1 MMSIRHVIASP
12 VSGRTI
18 PLEQVDDEVLSSGLV
33 GEGQAIEPSDGTV
46 LSPAD
51 GRIVRMASTKHAFC
65 MLTDDGLE
73 VLVHVGIDT
82 VGLAG
87 EPFEAKAATGDHV
100 TCGDVVMKADLES
113 IRQQGISALTSVLIT
128 NYDDDEEVTAVQSA
142 SDEIRAGDPLLV
154 VCK

>member
-51 GRIVRMASTKHAFC
+51 GRIVRMASTKHAF
-65 MLTDDGLE
+65 
-73 VLVHVGIDT
+73 GIDT

-87 EPFEAKAATGDHV
+87 EPFEAKVATGDHV